1 MICIISSLS
10 AFAQIDTIRLKDK
23 RLLTSMLKP
32 SLNQYLVYS
41 QKKNSKTLTFSLWL
55 RNIELKDRNGE
66 KVFSI
71 TQHWY
76 RSDTTTIKS
85 IYIYSLNNAVDFS
98 PIYHAETVNGEIK
111 AYNWYN
117 DKITAAD
124 SLAQNRQKGFS
135 LDFKTPNFNWNLD
148 IETFEML
155 PLGKGKTFAI
165 NFYDAGLNPPR
176 YVIYKVTGSEML
188 TMLNNEKVDCWKLIT
203 EGDSKGVH
211 YSETFWISKKGH
223 EFLKEEDV
231 NPSGYRYKI
240 KMLGSSPDLMARF
253 AN

>member
-1 MICIISSLS
+1 
-10 AFAQIDTIRLKDK
+10 
-23 RLLTSMLKP
+23 
-32 SLNQYLVYS
+32 
-41 QKKNSKTLTFSLWL
+41 
-55 RNIELKDRNGE
+55 
-66 KVFSI
+66 
-71 TQHWY
+71 
-76 RSDTTTIKS
+76 
-85 IYIYSLNNAVDFS
+85 
-98 PIYHAETVNGEIK
+98 
-111 AYNWYN
+111 
-117 DKITAAD
+117 
-124 SLAQNRQKGFS
+124 
-135 LDFKTPNFNWNLD
+135 
-148 IETFEML
+148 ML